1 MAALDTNV
9 LVRFLVQDDAKQGL
23 LARELIR
30 STLAKGEPLFVPVT
44 VMLELEWVLRSNFG
58 FDKAQIIL
66 TLASLLSASELSFES
81 EKSVEVA
88 LELFRQNK
96 ADFSDCVHIALS
108 HSAGMTPM
116 WTFDRA
122 ASKVDGAKLLS
133 EKLK

>member
-9 LVRFLVQDDAKQGL
+9 LVRFLVQDDVKQGV

-58 FDKAQIIL
+58 FDKVQIIQ
-66 TLASLLSASELSFES
+66 TLSSLLAARELSFES
-81 EKSVEVA
+81 ETSVEVA
-88 LELFRQNK
+88 LALFGQNK
-96 ADFSDCVHIALS
+96 ADFSDCIHIALS
-108 HSAGMTPM
+108 HAAGMTPM

-122 ASKVDGAKLLS
+122 ASKVNGAQLLAA
-133 EKLK
+133 

>member
-30 STLAKGEPLFVPVT
+30 STLAKGEPLFIPVT

-66 TLASLLSASELSFES
+66 TLTSLLAASELSFES

-88 LELFRQNK
+88 LQLFRQNK

-108 HSAGMTPM
+108 HSAGMAPM
-116 WTFDRA
+116 WTFDQA

>member
-66 TLASLLSASELSFES
+66 TLTSLLATSELSFES
-81 EKSVEVA
+81 EQSVEVA

-108 HSAGMTPM
+108 HSAEMTPM

>member
-23 LARELIR
+23 LAQELIQ
-30 STLAKGEPLFVPVT
+30 SALAKGEPLFVPVT

-66 TLASLLSASELSFES
+66 TLSSLLAAAELTFES
-81 EKSVEVA
+81 ETAVDVA
-88 LELFRQNK
+88 VELFRQNK
-96 ADFSDCVHIALS
+96 AHFSDCIHVALS
-108 HSAGMTPM
+108 HAAGMTPM

-122 ASKVDGAKLLS
+122 ASKVDGAQLLS
-133 EKLK
+133 D

>member
-1 MAALDTNV
+1 MAAIDTNI

-66 TLASLLSASELSFES
+66 TLASLLAATELSFES
-81 EKSVEVA
+81 ENSVEVA

-96 ADFSDCVHIALS
+96 AHFSDCVHIGLS

-133 EKLK
+133 D

>member
-23 LARELIR
+23 LARELIL

-66 TLASLLSASELSFES
+66 TLTSLLAASELSFES
-81 EKSVEVA
+81 EQSVEVA